1 MSTKGVAMTRCPTC
15 GSYRIFVVVAPDR
28 RATCLD
34 CGGDWHRRRLD
45 EDDMDST
52 QMERSSSA

>member
-1 MSTKGVAMTRCPTC
+1 MTRCPTC